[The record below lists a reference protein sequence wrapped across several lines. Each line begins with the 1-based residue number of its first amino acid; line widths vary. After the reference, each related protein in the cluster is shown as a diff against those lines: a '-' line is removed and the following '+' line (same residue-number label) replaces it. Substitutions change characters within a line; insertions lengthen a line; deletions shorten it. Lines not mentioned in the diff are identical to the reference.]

1 MIPYDLQMKLE
12 KQQNFTFFTLKL
24 AKINLFKLCRGC
36 DARFKYS
43 NTSKPLSH
51 SSQRPGEALA
61 EKTLNC
67 LAMGLGRQAVGETG
81 RRRKGELKLKI
92 NGLSLFASCKAV
104 TFIKIVSVS
113 LTRL

>member
-1 MIPYDLQMKLE
+1 MLDSSAP
-12 KQQNFTFFTLKL
+12 TL
-24 AKINLFKLCRGC
+24 ASLCLTAVRG
-36 DARFKYS
+36 
-43 NTSKPLSH
+43 
-51 SSQRPGEALA
+51 QA

-81 RRRKGELKLKI
+81 RRRKGELKLKRS
-92 NGLSLFASCKAV
+92 GLSLFASCKAV